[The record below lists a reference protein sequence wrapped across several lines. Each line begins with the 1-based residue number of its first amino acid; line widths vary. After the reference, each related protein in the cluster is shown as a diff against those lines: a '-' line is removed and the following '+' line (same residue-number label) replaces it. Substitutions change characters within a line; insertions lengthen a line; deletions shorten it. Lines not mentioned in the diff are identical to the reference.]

1 MYKLIFFL
9 LIIFSSVSFSQNF
22 DESEIEDSDFQ
33 SPGQNIEEDEEE
45 CKLSP
50 DSDLI
55 KLLNLKLRKFNP
67 MAKELE
73 DQPPLSD
80 EEVKQKS
87 VRFYANQLEEANPV
101 YMDIDKFVTLGGA
114 TLSSL
119 INRSS
124 KVFLKH
130 PEKCEFFSLYGDQI
144 IGYYEIPY
152 NRILRLYASA
162 VNKENNIAQDFIRS
176 QVVPAPMNLDAAI
189 SLLYDDYGYQQNII
203 ESLLPDEV
211 RSLFFG
217 EGSQVSIADVAESK
231 LLAFSVLGGKVS
243 QALGNEIF
251 IIVPYSKKGLLGSN
265 ETIIITSSA
274 RIYEVPLLNVPLA
287 LNVLRSLGFNAK
299 VIIVDHVYI
308 DELSYCKVGEGGLW
322 YHFKGNSKKVGCD
335 FLSNTVR
342 SVKTDLLQKS
352 ESYSLFKESIERVR
366 EIVNK

>member
-1 MYKLIFFL
+1 MP
-9 LIIFSSVSFSQNF
+9 SQFN
-22 DESEIEDSDFQ
+22 
-33 SPGQNIEEDEEE
+33 EDEDE

-67 MAKELE
+67 LAKELE
-73 DQPPLSD
+73 SQPPLT
-80 EEVKQKS
+80 EEEIQQNS
-87 VRFYANQLEEANPV
+87 ITFYANQLEEQKPV
-101 YMDIDKFVTLGGA
+101 YIDIDKFVTLGGS

-124 KVFLKH
+124 KIFLKH

-162 VNKENNIAQDFIRS
+162 VNKDNNIAQEFIRS
-176 QVVPAPMNLDAAI
+176 QVVPAPMDLDSAI
-189 SLLYDDYGYQQNII
+189 RLLYDDYGYQQNII
-203 ESLLPDEV
+203 ESLLPQEV

-217 EGSQVSIADVAESK
+217 ENSQVSIADVAESK

-243 QALGNEIF
+243 QNLGNEIF

-265 ETIIITSSA
+265 ETIIVTSSA
-274 RIYEVPLLNVPLA
+274 KIYEVPLLNVPLA

-299 VIIVDHVYI
+299 VIIKDHVHI
-308 DELSYCKVGEGGLW
+308 NDFSHCRVGEGGLW
-322 YHFKGNSKKVGCD
+322 YHFEGNQKEVGCD

-342 SVKTDLLQKS
+342 AVKEDLLHKS
-352 ESYSLFKESIERVR
+352 KSYLLFKESMDRVR
-366 EIVNK
+366 EIINK

>member
-1 MYKLIFFL
+1 
-9 LIIFSSVSFSQNF
+9 
-22 DESEIEDSDFQ
+22 
-33 SPGQNIEEDEEE
+33 
-45 CKLSP
+45 
-50 DSDLI
+50 
-55 KLLNLKLRKFNP
+55 

>member
-9 LIIFSSVSFSQNF
+9 LIIFNSVSFSQNF
-22 DESEIEDSDFQ
+22 DESDIEYSDFQ
-33 SPGQNIEEDEEE
+33 SPGQNTEEEDEE

-80 EEVKQKS
+80 EEIKQKS
-87 VRFYANQLEEANPV
+87 VRFYANQLVEASPV
-101 YMDIDKFVTLGGA
+101 YLDIDKFVTLGGA

-203 ESLLPDEV
+203 ESLLPNEV

-322 YHFKGNSKKVGCD
+322 YHFKGNKKKVGCD